1 MTTLRNQNLVCP
13 HCQNKMY
20 VIEVMSFIV
29 KKSESFSDGKI
40 INSPSRNVNP
50 NILICNICYQ
60 TFWKNEALS
69 DEVNYDDFSEE
80 LLGANTIID
89 LFPRF
94 EKDSKVKI
102 VKYYSNLLNE
112 GFANTAE
119 REIYIRI
126 EIWRTLNDM
135 IRFDENLKMEVNDSL
150 FNKNL
155 KKLIEIFE
163 PINDEQQLL
172 VAEMYREL
180 GAFKKASN
188 LLESMKGI
196 NQSSAF
202 IQIEKAIKC
211 KQSKVFKI

>member
-13 HCQNKMY
+13 HCQNRMY

-29 KKSESFSDGKI
+29 KNSESFSDGKI
-40 INSPSRNVNP
+40 INFPSRIKNP
-50 NILICNICYQ
+50 NILICNICYK
-60 TFWKNEALS
+60 TFWKNDALS
-69 DEVNYDDFSEE
+69 DKVNYDDFSEE

-163 PINDEQQLL
+163 PINEEQQLL
-172 VAEMYREL
+172 VVEMFREL
-180 GAFKKASN
+180 GAFKKASF
-188 LLESMKGI
+188 LLESMKDI
-196 NQSSAF
+196 KQSSAF
-202 IQIEKAIKC
+202 IQIENAIKC